1 MFSNKGNKKE
11 LVKNQQIKKDFFKY
25 LIPSVVSMWVSALY
39 IMIDGMFVSKGVGT
53 EALSAVNLTVPFVNL
68 IFGIS
73 VLFSIGTSSVI
84 SSILGEGDKEKASK
98 YFSMSIVFLTIIS
111 IFISTLSFL
120 FIDELSIFLG
130 ATKNTI
136 DMVKSYLSIIIF
148 FSPFYIVSY
157 ALEVLIKVDGY
168 PSLSTIGVLIS
179 AITNIVL
186 DYLFV
191 FIFNWGVEGAA
202 LATGLARVFSFLF
215 FVVHFLSKKSTLKLA
230 RFKFEFNFIKK
241 IISIGLADCMTELS
255 TGVII
260 LLFNQCII
268 STIGDSG
275 LITYSIISYIN
286 TLVLSTML
294 GISQG
299 LQPLSSY
306 YNGNQNKEAVRSL
319 LKIALKT
326 VSICSLVILAI
337 CLLFGDF
344 IVLMFIDKNDIDLFK
359 YSVDVFKLFSVS
371 FALLGFNVVTS
382 GFLASIEKTKEAN
395 LISIGRGLIIIFIS
409 VITTISIFGGD
420 GIWISTIVSELLILL
435 FAATR
440 IKNELRV
447 SPIR

>member
-1 MFSNKGNKKE
+1 MFSNKEKIYKKE
-11 LVKNQQIKKDFFKY
+11 LVKNQQLKKDFFKY

-39 IMIDGMFVSKGVGT
+39 IMIDGMFVSKGVGP
-53 EALSAVNLTVPFVNL
+53 EALSAVNLTVPFVNS

-73 VLFSIGTSSVI
+73 VLFSIGTSSVV

-98 YFSMSIVFLTIIS
+98 YFSMSTVFLTIVSMLIA
-111 IFISTLSFL
+111 IFSFL
-120 FIDELSIFLG
+120 FIDELSMFLG
-130 ATKNTI
+130 ATENTI
-136 DMVKSYLSIIIF
+136 DMVKSYLSIIVF
-148 FSPFYIVSY
+148 FSPFYIISY

-168 PSLSTIGVLIS
+168 PSLSTVGVLIS
-179 AITNIVL
+179 AITNIAL
-186 DYLFV
+186 DYVFV

-202 LATGLARVFSFLF
+202 LATGLARLFSFLF
-215 FVVHFLSKKSTLKLA
+215 FAIHFLSKKSTLKLSK
-230 RFKFEFNFIKK
+230 FKFEFNFIKK
-241 IISIGLADCMTELS
+241 ITSIGLADCMTELS

-306 YNGNQNKEAVRSL
+306 YNGNQNKEAIRNL
-319 LKIALKT
+319 LKISIKT
-326 VSICSLVILAI
+326 VSICSLAILAI
-337 CLLFGDF
+337 CLIFGDF
-344 IVLMFIDKNDIDLFK
+344 IVLMFIDKSDIGLFN
-359 YSVDVFKLFSVS
+359 YSVDVFKLFSIS

-395 LISIGRGLIIIFIS
+395 LISVGRGLVIIFIT
-409 VITTISIFGGD
+409 VIATISIFGGD
-420 GIWISTIVSELLILL
+420 GIWISTIVSELLVLL

-440 IKNELRV
+440 IRNELR
-447 SPIR
+447 I